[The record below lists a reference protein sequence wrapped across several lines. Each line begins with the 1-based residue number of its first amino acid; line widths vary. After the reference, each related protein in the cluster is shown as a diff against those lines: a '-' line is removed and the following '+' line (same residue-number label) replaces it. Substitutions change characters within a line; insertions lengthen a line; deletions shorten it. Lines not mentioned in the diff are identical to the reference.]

1 MKVIYPVL
9 AAFAIYLYFGYKI
22 MFFLCSER
30 VNEYLIEVEN
40 QIINI

>member
-1 MKVIYPVL
+1 MKLIYPVL
-9 AAFAIYLYFGYKI
+9 AAFVIYVYLAYKI

-40 QIINI
+40 QML